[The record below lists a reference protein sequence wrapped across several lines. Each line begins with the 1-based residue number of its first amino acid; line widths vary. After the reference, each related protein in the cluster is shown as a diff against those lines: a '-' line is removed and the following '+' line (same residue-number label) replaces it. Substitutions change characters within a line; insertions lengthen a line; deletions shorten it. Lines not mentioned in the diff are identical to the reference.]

1 MVNMPSC
8 VCYMYSQYLA
18 WVDTRLEARLRM
30 DAIYSSAVAEH
41 CHQYIDQ
48 SRYGVIRLHL
58 SMGESRGMYVQKI
71 PGSA

>member
-1 MVNMPSC
+1 MSAIC
-8 VCYMYSQYLA
+8 TLYSQYLA
-18 WVDTRLEARLRM
+18 WVDSRLEARLRM

-58 SMGESRGMYVQKI
+58 SMWESRGMYVQKI